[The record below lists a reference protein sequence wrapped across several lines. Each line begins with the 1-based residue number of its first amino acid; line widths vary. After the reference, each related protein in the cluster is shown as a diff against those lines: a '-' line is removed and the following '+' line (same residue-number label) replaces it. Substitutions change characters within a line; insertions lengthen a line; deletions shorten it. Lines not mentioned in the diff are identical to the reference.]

1 MTYQEENLVM
11 KLYYNPISTY
21 SQKALI
27 AFYEKG
33 IDFSRISST

>member
-1 MTYQEENLVM
+1 M

-21 SQKALI
+21 SQKTLL

-33 IDFSRISST
+33 LEFEPNIVA